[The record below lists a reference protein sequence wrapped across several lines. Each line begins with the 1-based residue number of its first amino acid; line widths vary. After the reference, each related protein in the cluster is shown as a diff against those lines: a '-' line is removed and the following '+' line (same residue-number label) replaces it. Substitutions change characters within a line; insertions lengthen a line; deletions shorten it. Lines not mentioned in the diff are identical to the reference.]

1 MIKRLK
7 IMLPYLND
15 EYTVGK
21 YPDVINQASS
31 IDNNSQTEGLGKVV
45 NIESPESNC
54 YLITFESGISR
65 TFEDVPVQIDVEVSE
80 C

>member
-15 EYTVGK
+15 EYTVDE
-21 YPDVINQASS
+21 YPDFINQASGLN
-31 IDNNSQTEGLGKVV
+31 NNSQTEWLGKVV

-54 YLITFESGISR
+54 YLIFFENGISR
-65 TFEDVPVQIDVEVSE
+65 TISDTPVQIDVEVAE
-80 C
+80 

>member
-15 EYTVGK
+15 EYTVGE
-21 YPDVINQASS
+21 YPDFINQASGL
-31 IDNNSQTEGLGKVV
+31 DNNSQTEWLGKVV
-45 NIESPESNC
+45 SIESPESNC

-65 TFEDVPVQIDVEVSE
+65 TFEDVPVQFDVEVAE
-80 C
+80 

>member
-15 EYTVGK
+15 EYTVGE
-21 YPDVINQASS
+21 YPKFVNQASA
-31 IDNNSQTEGLGKVV
+31 IDNDSQVERLGKVV
-45 NIESPESNC
+45 SIERLERKR

-65 TFEDVPVQIDVEVSE
+65 MFEDVPVQIDLEVMK
-80 C
+80 

>member
-21 YPDVINQASS
+21 YPDFINQASS
-31 IDNNSQTEGLGKVV
+31 IDNDSQTEKLGKVV

-54 YLITFESGISR
+54 YLIYFENGISR
-65 TFEDVPVQIDVEVSE
+65 TISDTPVQVDVEVSE
-80 C
+80 

>member
-7 IMLPYLND
+7 IMLPHLND

-21 YPDVINQASS
+21 YPYFINQASGN
-31 IDNNSQTEGLGKVV
+31 DNNSQTRELGKVV

-65 TFEDVPVQIDVEVSE
+65 TFKDVPVQFDVEVAE
-80 C
+80 